1 MTTIMMKWWVQVE
14 NKIIFSTHHQ
24 IAPLRILNSNKIK
37 LKLQIFSHLC
47 KKINT
52 ESWTTLPLL
61 HCLLIRAVAGSE
73 SMKCIALWWFCLQPR
88 QNLIYF
94 EVKLCVTTSISAVIT
109 CYHQN
114 FGFFT
119 FLERFSQSREICV
132 ALCLIFSY
140 LVLTP
145 VLHLI
150 PRSTLHFPVTWSG
163 LATWMKGGSS
173 TSCCSR

>member
-1 MTTIMMKWWVQVE
+1 MTTIMMKWWVQVVK
-14 NKIIFSTHHQ
+14 NNIFNSPPDCPTSDPQ
-24 IAPLRILNSNKIK
+24 LEQDQTQTADLQPSLQEDQYRILNNTATPPLSPHQSCCWIWKYEMYCSLMILSSTPAKSNLFWGQTLCDNFNICCDHLLASK
-37 LKLQIFSHLC
+37 LWLFSHFL
-47 KKINT
+47 K
-52 ESWTTLPLL
+52 
-61 HCLLIRAVAGSE
+61 
-73 SMKCIALWWFCLQPR
+73 
-88 QNLIYF
+88 
-94 EVKLCVTTSISAVIT
+94 
-109 CYHQN
+109 
-114 FGFFT
+114 GF
-119 FLERFSQSREICV
+119 LREICV